1 LTNMV
6 PQRVRDLMKWSCQFP
21 SRTAQMQET
30 KGGSCLVSHAQVVDD
45 VIDRYD
51 GRTVWDFGRFC
62 MHWLWVRC

>member
-1 LTNMV
+1 
-6 PQRVRDLMKWSCQFP
+6 
-21 SRTAQMQET
+21 MQET

-62 MHWLWVRC
+62 MHWL